1 MNYFVAEY
9 KDGITYGH
17 CKGMD
22 ELTAG
27 QALIALQ
34 EKYPTALRVV
44 LFNDERIM
52 EHHVAA
58 FWEGR
63 AVKGGLSK

>member
-1 MNYFVAEY
+1 MNFFTAEY

-17 CKGMD
+17 CKGLD
-22 ELTAG
+22 DLTTD
-27 QALIALQ
+27 QALAVMR

>member
-22 ELTAG
+22 DLTAG
-27 QALIALQ
+27 QALIAVQ

-52 EHHVAA
+52 KHHVEA
-58 FWEGR
+58 FWESR
-63 AVKGGLSK
+63 TVKEGLLK